1 VKIERLPRVYGLLA
15 EFDTPQKLVVAA
27 RRSREAGYRRV
38 EAYTPFPIEEL
49 NEALALR
56 PSRLPWIVLGG
67 AVVGGLA
74 GFLLQYWF
82 NVIEYPMNIGGRP
95 HNSWPA
101 FLVPT
106 FETTVLASALA
117 AVLGMFALNGL
128 PMPHHP
134 VFNVERFALASRN
147 RYFLCIEARDRRFDR
162 GETQRFLESLQ
173 ASEVS
178 EIDY

>member
-1 VKIERLPRVYGLLA
+1 VKIERLPRLYGLLA
-15 EFDTPQKLVVAA
+15 EFDNPQQLVQAA
-27 RRSREAGYRRV
+27 RRVREAGYRRV
-38 EAYTPFPIEEL
+38 EAYSPFPIEEL
-49 NEALALR
+49 NEALRLR

-67 AVVGGLA
+67 AIVGGLG
-74 GFLLQYWF
+74 GFFLQYWF
-82 NVIEYPMNIGGRP
+82 NVLAYPTNIGGRP

-106 FETTVLASALA
+106 FETTVLFSALA

-147 RYFLCIEARDRRFDR
+147 RYFLCIEARDRSFDR
-162 GETQRFLESLQ
+162 EATRRFLEGLRP
-173 ASEVS
+173 SEVS
-178 EIDY
+178 DVEL